1 MRGGVGQHSG
11 ISGWLWNALQMWDSR
26 QRSSPHA
33 SVSNCQSLSHCWILP
48 CEVRDVEPQNKAG
61 FPPLTLIIKKKKE
74 QKACCLLIAPLCR
87 PCRVGSKADCRLL
100 TVVATA
106 IFQTAICNWL
116 INAAWVQTVMLIK
129 LRRGF
134 RKQYWWVLQGARR
147 GWTCMSFPSRNSE
160 NKQTSKV

>member
-1 MRGGVGQHSG
+1 MLYRCG
-11 ISGWLWNALQMWDSR
+11 IAGNAAALTQ
-26 QRSSPHA
+26 A
-33 SVSNCQSLSHCWILP
+33 CQTARACPIAGFCPVKS
-48 CEVRDVEPQNKAG
+48 VRDVEPQNKAG

-147 GWTCMSFPSRNSE
+147 GWTWMSFPSRNSE